1 MTSWPT
7 PPTRVAI
14 ATRLIGARPRLGAR
28 GMNTTEMAITA
39 TLNIAGDSAGTK
51 KCPSEFSMPIN
62 AAANAAMVRNGSMRR
77 VR

>member
-1 MTSWPT
+1 M
-7 PPTRVAI
+7 I
-14 ATRLIGARPRLGAR
+14 AIGAMPRRSANGTIVRAQ
-28 GMNTTEMAITA
+28 TIVT